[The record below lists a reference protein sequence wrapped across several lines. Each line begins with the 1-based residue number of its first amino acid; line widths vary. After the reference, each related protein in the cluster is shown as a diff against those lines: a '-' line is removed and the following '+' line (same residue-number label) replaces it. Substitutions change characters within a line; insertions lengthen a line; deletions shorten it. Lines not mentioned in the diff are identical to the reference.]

1 MNTGG
6 TIAESLIFSLNILF
20 FIISLLVSIIVD
32 FSPQSNHPSNLNVL
46 KINPLSIIYS
56 KASVN

>member
-1 MNTGG
+1 M
-6 TIAESLIFSLNILF
+6 AESLILSLNILC